1 MGQEHEGKASD
12 VNASRR
18 RVLASF
24 AGAVTTGLNGWFRGE
39 YHQDISPSTNS
50 NRPMKQGEYST
61 PTQYPRGQ
69 RLAYVA
75 LPGLSIA
82 SLLANLP
89 YLMYGSSKLRPVIIM
104 DIHDYNRLQAVALK
118 ETDSPWNQSLAMA
131 CGHLFQRGVIRLI
144 DYSEFYI
151 NNIQQKI
158 IGQNRA
164 VLEKVP
170 DDDQKRAA
178 KRAAQGRIEYQRG
191 EYQESFRADLSE
203 DLDTFIGGRRTEKA
217 RRQKLKRGL
226 GSPLDWNERIFN
238 QYAAALEIRRWADDV
253 FDHLNVEYVIGEG
266 ESAII
271 RGDELSVDTSY
282 IADGN
287 PDSNIQYL
295 PPEYLKPTREA
306 FDAIGQIARDITG
319 VQHDDWVL
327 LAPNLAIPQYDDL
340 FDISTMETQ
349 IEDGLNPE
357 NLADEVIDVVTL
369 LDKRTEE
376 RSDTD
381 YVAEWF
387 VENETMPF
395 ADNPAQKQGITE
407 ILDYRTTLAQFSDE
421 LRDWVWDDKVTHV
434 AGLIGAS
441 IVSDPSPHDDLDVVY
456 QQGEDLIN
464 RLNPRSVNDPQL
476 VPIRRR
482 MQGWGESSDWYEK
495 IDRSR

>member
-1 MGQEHEGKASD
+1 MMGQGHEGKASD

-18 RVLASF
+18 RVLVSF
-24 AGAVTTGLNGWFRGE
+24 AGAVTTSLNDWFRDE
-39 YHQDISPSTNS
+39 YHQDISSSTNS
-50 NRPMKQGEYST
+50 NRPMKQGEPST
-61 PTQYPRGQ
+61 FTQHPRK

-118 ETDSPWNQSLAMA
+118 ETESPWNQSLAMA
-131 CGHLFQRGVIRLI
+131 SGHLLQRGVIRLI
-144 DYSEFYI
+144 DYSEFYR
-151 NNIQQKI
+151 NHTQQRI
-158 IGQNRA
+158 IEQNRA
-164 VLEKVP
+164 ALEKIPVN
-170 DDDQKRAA
+170 DQKRAA

-191 EYQESFRADLSE
+191 EYQESFREDLSE
-203 DLDTFIGGRRTEKA
+203 DLDTFIGGRRTEEA
-217 RRQKLKRGL
+217 RRKKLKRGL
-226 GSPLDWNERIFN
+226 GSPLEWNERIFN
-238 QYAAALEIRRWADDV
+238 QYAAALEIRRCADDV
-253 FDHLNVEYVIGEG
+253 FDHLNVEYVLGEG

-271 RGDELSVDTSY
+271 KGNEFSVDTSY
-282 IADGN
+282 IAEGK
-287 PDSNIQYL
+287 PDSNIEYL

-306 FDAIGQIARDITG
+306 FDAIGEIAREITG

-349 IEDGLNPE
+349 IEDGLDPE
-357 NLADEVIDVVTL
+357 NVADEVIDVVTL
-369 LDKRTEE
+369 LDKWTEE
-376 RSDTD
+376 SKTD

-395 ADNPAQKQGITE
+395 ADSPARKQGITE
-407 ILDYRTTLAQFSDE
+407 ILNYRTSLAQFSDE
-421 LRDWVWDDKVTHV
+421 LRDWIWDDKVTHV

-441 IVSDPSPHDDLDVVY
+441 IVSDPSPHDDLDIVY
-456 QQGEDLIN
+456 QRGEEIIN
-464 RLNPRSVNDPQL
+464 RLNPRSITETEL

-482 MQGWGESSDWYEK
+482 MQEWGKSSDWYETT
-495 IDRSR
+495 DRSR

>member
-1 MGQEHEGKASD
+1 MGQGHEDEASD

-39 YHQDISPSTNS
+39 YHQERSLSVNSTKS
-50 NRPMKQGEYST
+50 MRQKASST
-61 PTQYPRGQ
+61 SIQYPKK
-69 RLAYVA
+69 RLAYVS

-89 YLMYGSSKLRPVIIM
+89 YLMYGSNKQRPVILM

-131 CGHLFQRGVIRLI
+131 CGHLLQRGVIRLI
-144 DYSEFYI
+144 DYSEFYQ
-151 NNIQQKI
+151 NHTQQKI
-158 IGQNRA
+158 ITQNRA
-164 VLEKVP
+164 TLDKIPV
-170 DDDQKRAA
+170 DDQRRAA

-191 EYQESFRADLSE
+191 EYQESFREDLSE
-203 DLDTFIGGRRTEKA
+203 DLDTFIGGRRTEQA

-226 GSPLDWNERIFN
+226 GSPLEWNERIFN
-238 QYAAALEIRRWADDV
+238 QYAAALEIRRCADDV

-271 RGDELSVDTSY
+271 KGNEFSVDTSY

-287 PDSNIQYL
+287 TDSNIEYL

-306 FDAIGQIARDITG
+306 FDAIGQIAREITG

-340 FDISTMETQ
+340 FDISTMEIQ
-349 IEDGLNPE
+349 IEDGLDPE
-357 NLADEVIDVVTL
+357 NVADEVIDVVAL
-369 LDKRTEE
+369 LDKRIEDE
-376 RSDTD
+376 SKTD

-387 VENETMPF
+387 VENESMPF

-407 ILDYRTTLAQFSDE
+407 ILDYRATLAQFSDE
-421 LRDWVWDDKVTHV
+421 LRDWIWDDKVTHV

-441 IVSDPSPHDDLDVVY
+441 IVSDPSPHDDLDIVY
-456 QQGEDLIN
+456 ERGEDVID
-464 RLNPRSVNDPQL
+464 RLNPRSVTETEL

-482 MQGWGESSDWYEK
+482 MQEWSDSSDWYETT
-495 IDRSR
+495 DRAR

>member
-1 MGQEHEGKASD
+1 MRQEHERKISD
-12 VNASRR
+12 VNTSRR

-24 AGAVTTGLNGWFRGE
+24 AGIVTTGLNGWFRGG
-39 YHQDISPSTNS
+39 YHQDISSSTNS
-50 NRPMKQGEYST
+50 NRPMKQEESPT
-61 PTQYPRGQ
+61 STQYPRK

-89 YLMYGSSKLRPVIIM
+89 YLMYGSSKRRPVIIM
-104 DIHDYNRLQAVALK
+104 DTHDYNRLQAVALK

-131 CGHLFQRGVIRLI
+131 CGHLLQRGVIRLI

-151 NNIQQKI
+151 NNTQQRI
-158 IGQNRA
+158 IEQNRA
-164 VLEKVP
+164 ELEKVP
-170 DDDQKRAA
+170 EDTQKRAA
-178 KRAAQGRIEYQRG
+178 KRAAQGRIDYQRG
-191 EYQESFRADLSE
+191 EYQESFRKDLSE
-203 DLDTFIGGRRTEKA
+203 DLETFIGGRRTEEA

-226 GSPLDWNERIFN
+226 SSPLDWNKRIFN
-238 QYAAALEIRRWADDV
+238 QYAAALEIRRCADDV
-253 FDHLNVEYVIGEG
+253 FDHLNVEYVLGEG

-271 RGDELSVDTSY
+271 KGDEFSVDTSH
-282 IADGN
+282 IAEGDL
-287 PDSNIQYL
+287 DSNIEYL

-306 FDAIGQIARDITG
+306 FDAIGQIAREITG

-349 IEDGLNPE
+349 IEDGLDAE
-357 NLADEVIDVVTL
+357 NVAEEVIDVVAL

-376 RSDTD
+376 GSNTD

-387 VENETMPF
+387 VENESMPF
-395 ADNPAQKQGITE
+395 ADSPTQKQGISE
-407 ILDYRTTLAQFSDE
+407 ILDYRTSLAQFSDE
-421 LRDWVWDDKVTHV
+421 LRDWVWNGKVTHV

-456 QQGEDLIN
+456 QRGEDMIN
-464 RLNPRSVNDPQL
+464 RLNPRSVDDTQL

-482 MQGWGESSDWYEK
+482 MQEWGESSDWYERS
-495 IDRSR
+495 DRSR